1 MNIDTSEGGLIHDLI
16 RLDNIIEEARLDRN
30 VYLNLR
36 SADKTVLGQTPTSSE
51 SVVRQHIRRQGDSVI
66 SFLAYVVS
74 FEQFDNGHDA
84 KFNQEFIE
92 RCNAHRTQDP

>member
-1 MNIDTSEGGLIHDLI
+1 MNIDTSEGGLIQGLT
-16 RLDNIIEEARLDRN
+16 RLGNMIKEARLDLN

-36 SADKTVLGQTPTSSE
+36 SAGKTVLSQTPTSSE
-51 SVVRQHIRRQGDSVI
+51 SVVRQHIRRQGDTVI

-74 FEQFDNGHDA
+74 FEQFDDGHNA

-92 RCNAHRTQDP
+92 RCNAPMTHP